1 MHSYTTQSFLVQ
13 NTVQNPQKVMLSF
26 CEFLDFSMSQIGPL
40 AGPGSSLQVICLTP
54 QLTNVSLELC
64 YRALIRFSKAFLLQC
79 HQRHTVFDNYIVCS
93 EKWQP
98 DPPTSGFYLL
108 IYTSIKRRVCRLLL
122 PHSVSACLKLILL
135 VVKSVCL
142 KTLKGQRVF
151 NQHIMQIIC

>member
-79 HQRHTVFDNYIVCS
+79 HQRHTVFDNYIV
-93 EKWQP
+93 WI
-98 DPPTSGFYLL
+98 LL
-108 IYTSIKRRVCRLLL
+108 INL
-122 PHSVSACLKLILL
+122 
-135 VVKSVCL
+135 
-142 KTLKGQRVF
+142 
-151 NQHIMQIIC
+151 HIH